1 MISYSFWVLTPTH
14 LLIISIS
21 ILQITQ
27 TDITTT
33 YEAFCFASTF
43 HLWGNQDYKTALSNR
58 IEFALERTC
67 TSIGMNKHWNFLNNG
82 LFWSNVM
89 SCHVMSC
96 HVMSCHVTLLKSRS
110 ICAWNLNNAV
120 QIPRLMLNSAIN
132 VWNENCGKCLKESLM
147 CTLYPSTKVCVEMSK
162 IRNKKLQNRS
172 VKC

>member
-96 HVMSCHVTLLKSRS
+96 HVMSCYFVKIEKHMCLKFKQCCTNTSP
-110 ICAWNLNNAV
+110 NA
-120 QIPRLMLNSAIN
+120 QLGN
-132 VWNENCGKCLKESLM
+132 KCLERKLWEVFKRKSHVH
-147 CTLYPSTKVCVEMSK
+147 TL
-162 IRNKKLQNRS
+162 S
-172 VKC
+172 VD